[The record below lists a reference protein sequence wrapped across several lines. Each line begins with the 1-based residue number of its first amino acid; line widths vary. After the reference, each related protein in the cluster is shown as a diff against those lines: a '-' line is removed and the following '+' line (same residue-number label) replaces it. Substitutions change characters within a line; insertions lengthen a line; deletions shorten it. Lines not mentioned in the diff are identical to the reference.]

1 MTGLL
6 TPVLIAVAG
15 VLAGIV
21 GTAGGITTLVS
32 YPALLAVGV
41 PALAANV
48 ANSVALVACWPGS
61 ALASRPE
68 LRGRARWLGRWAWVT
83 AVGGAAG
90 AGLLLSTPSQ
100 AFGRIVPFLVAAGSL
115 ALLAQPWISARF
127 QGRGGGGP
135 ALVAGLLAVSVYNGY
150 FGAGAGV
157 MTLGLLLITVDPRMA
172 RANAL
177 KNMLIGAASVMSA
190 LAFIALSPV
199 DWRAVIPLSAGMLTG
214 SMIGPRLARR
224 VPAAVL
230 RWLAAL
236 LGLGLAVNLWL
247 TPAA

>member
-1 MTGLL
+1 MTGVLDPAL
-6 TPVLIAVAG
+6 TVAAG
-15 VLAGIV
+15 VLAGIA

-32 YPALLAVGV
+32 YPALLAAGV
-41 PALAANV
+41 PAIAANV

-68 LRGRARWLGRWAWVT
+68 LQGRAQWLRRWAWVPAAGG
-83 AVGGAAG
+83 AVGAT
-90 AGLLLSTPSQ
+90 LLLSTPSQ
-100 AFGRIVPFLVAAGSL
+100 AFGRIVPFLVTAGSL

-127 QGRGGGGP
+127 QGRGRGSGL
-135 ALVAGLLAVSVYNGY
+135 ALLVGLLAVSAYNGY

-177 KNMLIGAASVMSA
+177 KNMLIGASSVMSA
-190 LAFIALSPV
+190 LAFIILSPV
-199 DWRAVIPLSAGMLTG
+199 DWRAAVPLSIGMLAG

-224 VPAAVL
+224 IPARVL
-230 RWLAAL
+230 RWLAGL
-236 LGLGLAVNLWL
+236 LGLGLAARLWM
-247 TPAA
+247 TPV